1 MALTAALSW
10 VRANSAARR
19 PPRLPIARPGVI
31 LSPMSLDLDPAIEAR
46 IQQEFATGRYAA
58 PADLLNQALDLLAA
72 ERIDLAARRAAIVAR
87 LEESCAQADRGEGV
101 TGEELRA
108 RFEARKATFEQSEK
122 VAG

>member
-1 MALTAALSW
+1 MTL
-10 VRANSAARR
+10 V
-19 PPRLPIARPGVI
+19 
-31 LSPMSLDLDPAIEAR
+31 LDPATEAR

-58 PADLLNQALDLLAA
+58 PADLLNQALDLLEA
-72 ERIDLAARRAAIVAR
+72 ERMDLAARRAAIVAR
-87 LEESCAQADRGEGV
+87 LEESSAQADRGEGV